1 MNKNQLKQV
10 KSLRYAKYRK
20 LYGKFFIEGLRLVK
34 GALDWGSTV
43 EGIYCTE
50 AFYKDKYES
59 AIFNDI
65 RKDKIKIVTERV
77 FKNIC
82 CTKSPSGIA
91 AICTIPKYNSINLEE
106 RQWIYLDQISDPGN
120 LGTLLRSASWFG
132 LKNIALSP
140 SSVDPYNP
148 KVVRAAM
155 GAHFGINLY
164 VDVNLN
170 IFYKSHTIIAAS
182 RKGTDV
188 TDFNFPK
195 KSVFVFGNEAHGIS
209 NKRMKIVQ
217 ELITIKR
224 FGTGESLNIASAASI
239 IMYMIQNNK

>member
-20 LYGKFFIEGLRLVK
+20 LYGKFFIEGSRLVK

-43 EGIYCTE
+43 ECIYCTE

-82 CTKSPSGIA
+82 STQSPSGIA

-182 RKGTDV
+182 QKGTDI

-224 FGTGESLNIASAASI
+224 FGTGESLNIASAASV
-239 IMYMIQNNK
+239 IMYMIRNNK